1 MSCGVCE
8 AANTPLVCDQCFA
21 GSPCLSDK
29 RSLLEQ
35 RDAAAQQ
42 LKAVLAD
49 KVAHQQQQ
57 RQLLHLA
64 EELRATR
71 QHAAEVDRQLQVER
85 RGILAGHQQQ
95 QQRQLRLR
103 EVQQDL
109 DALSRQMEALT
120 APHRNQKVQAC
131 VRSLEALAREQRT
144 KVVSRAMEILPLKL
158 VPLTCP
164 VASNSG
170 SRSSLG
176 AAAQRDCA
184 AVCSLVLP
192 DKPVGMT
199 ELAQLAG
206 SLGSALGYLA
216 LLLDLLSRFLQLPVA
231 HRAAFQG
238 STSRLWQPDGF
249 FDMRPLPPNDA
260 LRLSWPAAADGGR
273 SGLGL
278 SALGGGGSA
287 AATQQQQRRM
297 EQQLQAALH
306 ELQRSAGLLVY
317 ARLGPEAAFKVPED
331 RLPFTWLAKLC
342 KLLALEPRSSTG
354 RVAVPRAGPLHA
366 SAVLGRSS
374 LLAGSAS
381 SSQSVWLGQVDLD
394 CPTLLTSEG
403 PTTYEAPEEDWEHLP
418 RPAYGMMPPRPWELE
433 DVEHW
438 EQANF
443 ADGGGAGGGGIG
455 GSTVSYGSSPIAAL
469 HAWFT
474 NRTRMYLGTAQP
486 TGS

>member
-1 MSCGVCE
+1 M
-8 AANTPLVCDQCFA
+8 Q
-21 GSPCLSDK
+21 
-29 RSLLEQ
+29 
-35 RDAAAQQ
+35 
-42 LKAVLAD
+42 
-49 KVAHQQQQ
+49 
-57 RQLLHLA
+57 
-64 EELRATR
+64 
-71 QHAAEVDRQLQVER
+71 
-85 RGILAGHQQQ
+85 
-95 QQRQLRLR
+95 
-103 EVQQDL
+103 
-109 DALSRQMEALT
+109 
-120 APHRNQKVQAC
+120 
-131 VRSLEALAREQRT
+131 
-144 KVVSRAMEILPLKL
+144 ILPLKL

-381 SSQSVWLGQVDLD
+381 SSQSVWLGQGER
-394 CPTLLTSEG
+394 S
-403 PTTYEAPEEDWEHLP
+403 A
-418 RPAYGMMPPRPWELE
+418 
-433 DVEHW
+433 
-438 EQANF
+438 
-443 ADGGGAGGGGIG
+443 
-455 GSTVSYGSSPIAAL
+455 TV
-469 HAWFT
+469 
-474 NRTRMYLGTAQP
+474 
-486 TGS
+486 